1 MVSLTILSMLNPGNE
16 LRLTILPF
24 LVLNTNDLDFIKPLN
39 VVYILGLSLLNPSGL
54 LPISSSSFLDLAVTS
69 FSSWLL
75 FLVSFGFDLELIGAA
90 IVSAFWALASLPSML
105 AFCCS

>member
-90 IVSAFWALASLPSML
+90 IVSAF
-105 AFCCS
+105 